1 MQYPQRQEHFVSPAA
16 YASAPQGVS
25 RMPMQGE
32 TPYYPFSAAYAQ
44 PRLDLPVVE
53 IIKNR
58 LYWSS
63 GMEPPESDSEAF
75 FYSVDQELQY
85 DPFNSDFGP
94 LTIAQVHK
102 YVRELVRLLV
112 DPQFKKVKLY
122 HYCSSEYDKQ
132 ANSAFLMGAF
142 MLIVLKMKTEK
153 IANIFKSY
161 SSIVVPYRDA
171 SYGECYYPCTVD

>member
-1 MQYPQRQEHFVSPAA
+1 MNSSLFYVIIYFIEMQYPQRQEHFVSPAA
-16 YASAPQGVS
+16 YASAPQGVP

-112 DPQFKKVKLY
+112 DP
-122 HYCSSEYDKQ
+122 
-132 ANSAFLMGAF
+132 
-142 MLIVLKMKTEK
+142 
-153 IANIFKSY
+153 
-161 SSIVVPYRDA
+161 
-171 SYGECYYPCTVD
+171 